1 MHSPQ
6 AIAALSLPVPIPML
20 EQVYTAVSED
30 RESLLTPCSPQAK
43 PYDPWAS
50 VAPASP
56 NNDLIV
62 NKINCRP
69 APNSI
74 RLPIVKT
81 REGEDELLVE
91 AARVH
96 ERSDER
102 FPKNSELMHRVP
114 EDFRPP
120 DVANVLHQW
129 LGQEAISSEDSSIFL
144 CSPES
149 TVALAP
155 LTPTLTLVDP
165 PPAYSRLHTSLE
177 LEPRRKKP
185 PDKEAGSRR
194 LPYIVNERLR
204 TSVVKHPPSHGTVLM
219 LPNIPSTRQGWAET
233 HCLPNVELAW
243 RARSKPPDTLG
254 EIRQ

>member
-20 EQVYTAVSED
+20 ERVYTAVSED

-120 DVANVLHQW
+120 DAANVLQQW

-144 CSPES
+144 CSLES

-155 LTPTLTLVDP
+155 LALVDP
-165 PPAYSRLHTSLE
+165 PPVYSHLHTSLE

-185 PDKEAGSRR
+185 PDKEAGSGR
-194 LPYIVNERLR
+194 LSYAINGKAQLSTLGCSPLHWIAPM
-204 TSVVKHPPSHGTVLM
+204 PPA
-219 LPNIPSTRQGWAET
+219 IPPACKEWAET
-233 HCLPNVELAW
+233 CSILNVELGW
-243 RARSKPPDTLG
+243 RARCKPPNALDPV
-254 EIRQ
+254 R